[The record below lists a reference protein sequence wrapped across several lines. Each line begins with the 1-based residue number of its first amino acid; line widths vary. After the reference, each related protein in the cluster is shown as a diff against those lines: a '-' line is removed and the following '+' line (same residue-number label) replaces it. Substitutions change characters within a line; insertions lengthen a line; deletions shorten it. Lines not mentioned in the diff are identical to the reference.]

1 LSVEVIPLP
10 KFHWY
15 CVPDVVVSDE
25 RLLNW
30 KELPLRHWVESL
42 MENLAFGERLTVIF
56 FLKVSEQPRLEV
68 AMSVTV
74 NAPAWGNE

>member
-1 LSVEVIPLP
+1 
-10 KFHWY
+10 
-15 CVPDVVVSDE
+15 
-25 RLLNW
+25 
-30 KELPLRHWVESL
+30 